1 MATNRFN
8 KTQSNLQIHHSF
20 HSLDFPWSLQVEQ
33 IRTELF
39 KINSFRQWQLETINV
54 TLSNHDCI
62 LIMPT
67 GGGKS
72 LCYQLPAIISDG
84 NKLNIIFLISKVLLG
99 ITIVVSPLIS
109 LVEDQVY
116 ALKRLNVDARS
127 LNTST
132 PRDEQAE
139 IMRILDGKHKGEST
153 LKILYLTPGTFE

>member
-1 MATNRFN
+1 
-8 KTQSNLQIHHSF
+8 
-20 HSLDFPWSLQVEQ
+20 
-33 IRTELF
+33 
-39 KINSFRQWQLETINV
+39 
-54 TLSNHDCI
+54 
-62 LIMPT
+62 MPT

>member
-1 MATNRFN
+1 MAANRLRKKKLIIKFF
-8 KTQSNLQIHHSF
+8 LHI
-20 HSLDFPWSLQVEQ
+20 DFPWSSKVDQVRSE
-33 IRTELF
+33 IF

-84 NKLNIIFLISKVLLG
+84 

-116 ALKRLNVDARS
+116 ALKNLNIDARS

-132 PRDEQAE
+132 PRNEQTE
-139 IMRILDGKHKGEST
+139 IMRILDGKNSNEST
-153 LKILYLTPGTFE
+153 LKILYLTPGILNMNK